1 MDFKGIFV
9 KLKNFTFA
17 LGQLDWLTAT
27 FFPRKLSN
35 LFYSFIQYALY
46 KINKTIIFLF
56 TCRERQ
62 HWQQCSRRYSGHQHH
77 HDRTMT
83 TTASSSRK
91 SASKTPDTTLASSSK
106 HSSKRDSSEMM
117 YTASPH
123 KKSSLKT
130 SAHQPLLLNPNG
142 LPTNHTQSHYDES
155 SRVYHITP

>member
-1 MDFKGIFV
+1 MYY
-9 KLKNFTFA
+9 N
-17 LGQLDWLTAT
+17 
-27 FFPRKLSN
+27 
-35 LFYSFIQYALY
+35 
-46 KINKTIIFLF
+46 

-62 HWQQCSRRYSGHQHH
+62 HCSRRYSGHQHH